1 MLRFLSASGLALGA
15 GLLAVS
21 PASAKPARCFTTDD
35 GYYAC
40 NFRATDRQGSFVI
53 SAPQK
58 PTYTLEVDEPGFA
71 YGFLNVGSRN
81 ISLPGQFVRGS
92 DDPACWAN
100 PETSV
105 KICAW

>member
-1 MLRFLSASGLALGA
+1 MIFEHRSRGIAALAL
-15 GLLAVS
+15 LAAS
-21 PASAKPARCFTTDD
+21 PAFAKPARCFSTDD

-40 NFRATDRQGSFVI
+40 DFQATDRKGSFSV

-71 YGFLNVGSRN
+71 FGYLDLGNRS
-81 ISLPGQFVRGS
+81 IALPGRFLRSG

-100 PETSV
+100 PETDV
-105 KICAW
+105 RLCAW